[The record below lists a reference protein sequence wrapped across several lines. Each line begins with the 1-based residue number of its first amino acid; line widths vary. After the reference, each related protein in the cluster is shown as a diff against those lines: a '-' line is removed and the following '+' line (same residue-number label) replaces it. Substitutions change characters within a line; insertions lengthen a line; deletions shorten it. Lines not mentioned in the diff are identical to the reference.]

1 MKSHHVFGVLWLLF
15 CSFFALDMVA
25 IFFRLYS
32 SHKLGSPLYVCLGII
47 ATAFL
52 WVGIGASIFLIR
64 GAVWAKRFIGF
75 IAVLCLLGCAGH
87 FLAYGYVSE
96 WQLLESA
103 FSLVSVFVLFDLKRY
118 MA

>member
-1 MKSHHVFGVLWLLF
+1 MKSHHIFGTLWLLL
-15 CSFFALDMVA
+15 CSFFAVDMVVTFL
-25 IFFRLYS
+25 ILYS
-32 SHKLGSPLYVCLGII
+32 RHKLGSPLYVCLGII

-52 WVGIGASIFLIR
+52 LSGIGASIFLIR

-75 IAVLCLLGCAGH
+75 IAALCLLGGAGH
-87 FLAYGYVSE
+87 FLAYGYVSQ
-96 WQLLESA
+96 WQLLESV